1 MTDTD
6 QSEYTVKEILK
17 HSLITMQQSR
27 WIYIWTLVNFN
38 QKQIQVF
45 VEDKVKA
52 KELEECVFEGVAVHL

>member
-45 VEDKVKA
+45 VEDKVEA